1 MRMLLGFLL
10 IFSIVGA
17 LLLGVGTGVGF
28 LLHWLIPAVDL
39 GIGILI
45 GVITIAF
52 TAQLFARIVSMPLDE
67 VDAPPLDEAVTLSRR
82 VTYLIDPEPQPRRR
96 RRKQTK
102 ADSA

>member
-1 MRMLLGFLL
+1 MLLGFFL

-45 GVITIAF
+45 GVITLAF
-52 TAQLFARIVSMPLDE
+52 TAQLFARIISIPLDD
-67 VDAPPLDEAVTLSRR
+67 VDTPPIDDAVTLSRR
-82 VTYLIDPEPQPRRR
+82 VTYLIDPEPPPRRR
-96 RRKQTK
+96 KRKQTR
-102 ADSA
+102 ADNA

>member
-1 MRMLLGFLL
+1 MLLGFLL

-28 LLHWLIPAVDL
+28 LLHWLIPTVDL

-52 TAQLFARIVSMPLDE
+52 TAQLFARIISIPLDE
-67 VDAPPLDEAVTLSRR
+67 ADAAPIDDAVTLSRR
-82 VTYLIDPEPQPRRR
+82 VTYLIDPEPPPRRR
-96 RRKQTK
+96 RRKQNK
-102 ADSA
+102 ADTA